1 MGKKRCA
8 HTDLAAVVIM
18 DGWDIVIW
26 LAAAYVA
33 VLTLVRFMTAR
44 RNKVLDD
51 LRQRADAAQ
60 ANRPEVPAEDETK
73 TT

>member
-1 MGKKRCA
+1 MGNGRCA
-8 HTDLAAVVIM
+8 HTDLAAIVIM
-18 DGWDIVIW
+18 DGWDIAIW
-26 LAAAYVA
+26 LVAAYVA
-33 VLTLVRFMTAR
+33 ALTLVRFMTAR

-60 ANRPEVPAEDETK
+60 ASRPAMPAEDETK